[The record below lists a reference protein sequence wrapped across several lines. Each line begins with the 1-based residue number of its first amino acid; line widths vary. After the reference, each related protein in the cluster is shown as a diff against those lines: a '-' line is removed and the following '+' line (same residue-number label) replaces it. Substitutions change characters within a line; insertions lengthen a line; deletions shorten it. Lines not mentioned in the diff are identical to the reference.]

1 VDGAV
6 VPSLTIGGQVRE
18 IRLTATDLDQAE
30 RQILKA
36 GGRPIM
42 AVLGNHGGLFAKYEL
57 EWLLWGAWRHTLS
70 SERLAILLAQFYAE
84 GGTLFDVQSEV
95 IEAIIDSGLYGRRT
109 TPGEAAP
116 PLDPPQ
122 ARASA

>member
-1 VDGAV
+1 MA
-6 VPSLTIGGQVRE
+6 SLTIGGQLRE
-18 IRLTATDLDQAE
+18 IRLTAADLDQAE
-30 RQILKA
+30 RQILKQ

-42 AVLGNHGGLFAKYEL
+42 AVFGAKDPGIFAKYEL

-70 SERLAILLAQFYAE
+70 SDRIQTLLAQFYGD
-84 GGTLFDVQSEV
+84 GGTLFELQAEI

-109 TPGEAAP
+109 TGGEDRPA
-116 PLDPPQ
+116 DPPR

>member
-1 VDGAV
+1 MA
-6 VPSLTIGGQVRE
+6 SLTIASKVRE
-18 IRLTATDLDQAE
+18 IRLTGQDLDQAE

-42 AVLGNHGGLFAKYEL
+42 AVLGLHGGLFAKYEL

-70 SERLAILLAQFYAE
+70 SDRIQILLAQFYAD
-84 GGTLFDVQSEV
+84 GGTVYDLQSEI
-95 IEAIIDSGLYGRRT
+95 IEAIIDTGLYGRRT
-109 TPGEAAP
+109 DPTAREESPE
-116 PLDPPQ
+116 DPPM